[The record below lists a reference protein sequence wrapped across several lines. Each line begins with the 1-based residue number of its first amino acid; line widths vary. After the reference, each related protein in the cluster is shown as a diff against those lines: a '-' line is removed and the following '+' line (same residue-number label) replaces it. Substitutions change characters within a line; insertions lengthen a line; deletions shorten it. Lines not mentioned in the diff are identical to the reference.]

1 MMTKYLKNKFQLT
14 ETGAKGLLKSSITA
28 FLYYFSFLP
37 PLLIVLTFANLI
49 VSGNNGQ
56 ILNSLIALVIA
67 AIIMLIL
74 TNVDYKVK
82 FNETYK
88 ESANLRIDIANHL
101 RELPLSYFSKHD
113 VSDLAQTIMSDIS
126 VIEHALAHAIG
137 GCIGFSVYFIIMSI
151 MMLIGNFKLA
161 LSIIIPLV
169 LSVIVIFATKKIQI
183 IQRKKHYLKLRK
195 ISENFQNAIEMNQEI
210 RSYGL
215 KDKVQINVQ
224 KDLNEAE
231 SIQWKTENISALPLS
246 LASYIAQ
253 LSIGFTIYFG
263 INYYVSKEIN
273 LVMLIAYIIAAAKM
287 SGGISALYEYI
298 EEIFYI
304 DIRIK
309 RIKEIRNTKTQ
320 QGKIVELKNFDVN
333 LKDVEFSYNESAK
346 VIKGVS
352 FIAKQNEV
360 TALVGP
366 SGCGK
371 TTILRLIS
379 RLYDY
384 NHGSITIDGHDI
396 REIDTNCLFKY
407 ISVVFQDVTL
417 FDTTIMDNIRIG
429 NLDASDDEVK
439 RVAKASGC
447 YEFIEKLPNKFQT
460 RIGENGARLSG
471 GERQRISIAR
481 ALLKDAPIV
490 ILDEI
495 ASSLDVINE
504 VKIQEA
510 LNKLTKDKTVI
521 IISHRLKSIENAN
534 KIVVMKDGFVESIGT
549 HKELLNN
556 SLTYRKMIDNSI
568 NTENYVY

>member
-1 MMTKYLKNKFQLT
+1 MEGCMMKKYLKNKFQLT

-246 LASYIAQ
+246 LAIYIAQ

-273 LVMLIAYIIAAAKM
+273 LVMLIAYIIAAAKC
-287 SGGISALYEYI
+287 L
-298 EEIFYI
+298 
-304 DIRIK
+304 
-309 RIKEIRNTKTQ
+309 
-320 QGKIVELKNFDVN
+320 
-333 LKDVEFSYNESAK
+333 VEFLLFMSILK
-346 VIKGVS
+346 KF
-352 FIAKQNEV
+352 FI
-360 TALVGP
+360 
-366 SGCGK
+366 
-371 TTILRLIS
+371 
-379 RLYDY
+379 
-384 NHGSITIDGHDI
+384 
-396 REIDTNCLFKY
+396 
-407 ISVVFQDVTL
+407 
-417 FDTTIMDNIRIG
+417 
-429 NLDASDDEVK
+429 
-439 RVAKASGC
+439 
-447 YEFIEKLPNKFQT
+447 
-460 RIGENGARLSG
+460 
-471 GERQRISIAR
+471 
-481 ALLKDAPIV
+481 
-490 ILDEI
+490 
-495 ASSLDVINE
+495 
-504 VKIQEA
+504 
-510 LNKLTKDKTVI
+510 
-521 IISHRLKSIENAN
+521 
-534 KIVVMKDGFVESIGT
+534 
-549 HKELLNN
+549 
-556 SLTYRKMIDNSI
+556 
-568 NTENYVY
+568 

>member
-74 TNVDYKVK
+74 TNIDYKVK

-88 ESANLRIDIANHL
+88 ESASLRINIADRL
-101 RELPLSYFSKHD
+101 RELPLSYFSKHN
-113 VSDLAQTIMSDIS
+113 VSDLAQTIMSDVA

-137 GCIGFSVYFIIMSI
+137 GCIGFSIYFLIMSI
-151 MMLIGNFKLA
+151 MMLIGNLKLA
-161 LSIIIPLV
+161 LSIIVPLIC
-169 LSVIVIFATKKIQI
+169 SVFILYATKKVQL

-195 ISENFQNAIEMNQEI
+195 ISENFQNAIEMKQEI

-215 KDKVQINVQ
+215 RDKVQKSVQ
-224 KDLNEAE
+224 EDLNESE
-231 SIQWKTENISALPLS
+231 KIQWKTENIAALPLS

-253 LSIGFTIYFG
+253 LSIGFTVYFG
-263 INYYVSKEIN
+263 INYYSSKEIS
-273 LVMLIAYIIAAAKM
+273 LVMLIAYIIAAAKL

-304 DIRIK
+304 DVRIK
-309 RIKEIRNTKTQ
+309 RIGEIRNTKTQ

-333 LKDVEFSYNESAK
+333 LSNVEFSYNEDAK

-384 NHGSITIDGHDI
+384 DHGSIKIDGYDI

-407 ISVVFQDVTL
+407 VSVVFQDVTL
-417 FDTTIMDNIRIG
+417 FDTTIMENIRIG
-429 NLDASDDEVK
+429 NLAASDGEVE
-439 RVAKASGC
+439 RVAKLSGC
-447 YEFIEKLPNKFQT
+447 YEFIEKLPDKFQT
-460 RIGENGARLSG
+460 KIGENGARLSG
-471 GERQRISIAR
+471 GERQRLSIAR

-495 ASSLDVINE
+495 ASALDVMNE
-504 VKIQEA
+504 IKIQEG
-510 LNKLTKDKTVI
+510 LNQLTKDKTVI
-521 IISHRLKSIENAN
+521 IISHRLRTIENAN
-534 KIVVMKDGFVESIGT
+534 KIVVMKEGIVELVGT
-549 HKELLNN
+549 HEELLNN
-556 SLTYRKMIDNSI
+556 SFTYKKMIDNSI
-568 NTENYVY
+568 NTENYSY